1 MMGGRAGEVRGQN
14 VDVGIGI
21 YTLIIKG
28 IYTLIIKIK
37 KSSVTIH
44 LDSGISDN

>member
-1 MMGGRAGEVRGQN
+1 MMGGRAGEVQGQN

-28 IYTLIIKIK
+28 AIFYNIPRQW
-37 KSSVTIH
+37 
-44 LDSGISDN
+44 NQ